1 MIGIKDMD
9 MPNSC
14 DMCDFYEDILCCDG
28 EHSYCGFPRMGEVV
42 EDYIASRHPDCPL
55 AELENKEK

>member
-14 DMCDFYEDILCCDG
+14 DVCVFYYKGEYGHNYCDF
-28 EHSYCGFPRMGEVV
+28 PMMGEVV
-42 EDYIASRHPDCPL
+42 DDYIASRHPNCPL
-55 AELENKEK
+55 VELENKENN